1 MGPGAGAIDQ
11 VYACSGSLN
20 GEAVL
25 VFVRALCAVSQEE
38 LNPPH
43 PTDIPRW
50 ACPLCAC
57 ELVCCWLAG
66 LGSLSLVTA
75 AHQAVWFAA
84 KLSAAVCCAVLA
96 QQVPCVMP
104 SLESPAAKFSSLSV

>member
-1 MGPGAGAIDQ
+1 MQAAWAVGPGAGAIDQ

-38 LNPPH
+38 LNPSH

-50 ACPLCAC
+50 GPPSVHVGWSAIGWRVWGPHLQPLPP
-57 ELVCCWLAG
+57 
-66 LGSLSLVTA
+66 
-75 AHQAVWFAA
+75 HQTV
-84 KLSAAVCCAVLA
+84 
-96 QQVPCVMP
+96 
-104 SLESPAAKFSSLSV
+104 